1 MVKKKAYLSLEKE
14 EGEGYLQYP
23 SPHFGLGFPQSFKRY
38 FIDTT
43 VLRFDQGS
51 FSTGEGVSVASTG
64 TMPPMWTQQVVG
76 ARLCFSVF

>member
-1 MVKKKAYLSLEKE
+1 MIKKKAYLSLERE
-14 EGEGYLQYP
+14 EGERYQQYP

-51 FSTGEGVSVASTG
+51 FSIGKGVSVASAG
-64 TMPPMWTQQVVG
+64 AMSPMWAQQGVG
-76 ARLCFSVF
+76 ARLCFSLF